1 MSTLKEKLTLTKQ
14 QLTDIKT
21 NAKNKMDQEF
31 ADQLAESINVDEIL
45 TGTDIEIQAKE
56 LRKLLIVAGLDI
68 ENDMSN
74 PEIMSIINNV
84 LKTFDPTKDED
95 KEGALFAANFN
106 HFEKKGHGR
115 HRKVLKKVDDDYFVR
130 LEAREKAEAQQR
142 EVESKRK
149 KNNDYL
155 K

>member
-1 MSTLKEKLTLTKQ
+1 
-14 QLTDIKT
+14 
-21 NAKNKMDQEF
+21 
-31 ADQLAESINVDEIL
+31 
-45 TGTDIEIQAKE
+45 
-56 LRKLLIVAGLDI
+56 VAGLDI

-130 LEAREKAEAQQR
+130 LEAREKAEAQ
-142 EVESKRK
+142 
-149 KNNDYL
+149 
-155 K
+155 